1 MWQYPV
7 WLFAIFHLS
16 KSYGY
21 VIEGTVVMPP
31 EAPPDWHVNTR
42 INIAGD
48 QFVGFVKADG
58 NFEVTNVPSG
68 SYIVEVI
75 NPVYYFQGVRVD
87 ISSKGRIRARQL
99 NAPQP
104 NAVKELP
111 YPLRLSS
118 SGRAV
123 YFKAREQLRTLDLLF
138 NPNVLYVLV
147 PLLLVVILTKL
158 VNTNDPTVQ
167 KEMQQMNILNP
178 QQQLPDMS
186 EFLSSLSL
194 FGGNTKKTTPT
205 TINKRK
211 SSEKHRQ
218 ITNSAGI
225 SESSNQ
231 YTTVGNTS
239 SLTSSSSNASSKRT
253 TTKARKAE

>member
-1 MWQYPV
+1 MWHYPV

-31 EAPPDWHVNTR
+31 EAPTDWHVNTR

-68 SYIVEVI
+68 SYIVEAI
-75 NPVYYFQGVRVD
+75 NPVYYFQ
-87 ISSKGRIRARQL
+87 
-99 NAPQP
+99 
-104 NAVKELP
+104 
-111 YPLRLSS
+111 
-118 SGRAV
+118 
-123 YFKAREQLRTLDLLF
+123 AREQLRTLDLLF

-205 TINKRK
+205 TVNKRK

-225 SESSNQ
+225 SESSSQ

-239 SLTSSSSNASSKRT
+239 SPTSSSSNSTTKRT
-253 TTKARKAE
+253 TTKARKTE